1 MCFPV
6 TLYGSVYAMP
16 GEWMVIDIYV
26 SGIDFALAFTI
37 SLHKIKVSWKELYS
51 GVYVGNY

>member
-6 TLYGSVYAMP
+6 TLYGSVYTMP

-26 SGIDFALAFTI
+26 SGIDFALVFTI